1 MSVNAF
7 VDAKEKLS
15 QILKEVD
22 SQISERLLALNFKEA
37 RVIISKHN
45 TYRVKV
51 LSHREDFH
59 IIPESA
65 GLYRFSTNGYI
76 GLVMGYRTVEL
87 VYIGDP
93 DQFVLNLVDLL
104 QLGHII
110 ENGQSIDY
118 NLVTATRSFTQI
130 CKKEEDRRD

>member
-1 MSVNAF
+1 
-7 VDAKEKLS
+7 
-15 QILKEVD
+15 
-22 SQISERLLALNFKEA
+22 
-37 RVIISKHN
+37 
-45 TYRVKV
+45 
-51 LSHREDFH
+51 
-59 IIPESA
+59 
-65 GLYRFSTNGYI
+65 
-76 GLVMGYRTVEL
+76 L